1 MQYSIPAVQDG
12 FITAVET
19 FYHGDYDK
27 QCKVLNEELPKF
39 RDKQGHFGKPVAKE
53 GCKKYDFDPGTYLP
67 FYSLPASCNFFCGL
81 YYFSLAAKLL
91 CKYF

>member
-27 QCKVLNEELPKF
+27 QSKVLNEEVPKF
-39 RDKQGHFGKPVAKE
+39 RDKQGHYENADVTE
-53 GCKKYDFDPGTYLP
+53 I
-67 FYSLPASCNFFCGL
+67 
-81 YYFSLAAKLL
+81 AAYVILL
-91 CKYF
+91 MY